1 MDLRGKAVLVA
12 GGSGG
17 IGAAS
22 ARLFAGAG
30 AAVTL
35 THRPGKEAQGAA
47 VLGTLPGAGH
57 AALPL
62 QIDDSASVG
71 ALRDRVAARQGRLD
85 VLVNAAGFTEP
96 VAHADLDA
104 LDDALIDRM
113 FAVNWRGQFAVV
125 RAFAPMLKASGDGLV
140 VFLSS
145 IAALNGAGSSIAYG
159 AAKAGVDAMTKS
171 LARAL
176 APEVRVLAVSPGV
189 VATGF
194 VPGRGAA
201 FHQQAAA
208 ATPLRRVATAED
220 VARAVLACATHLTF
234 STGQA
239 IIVDGGRAL

>member
-62 QIDDSASVG
+62 QIDDGASVG

>member
-171 LARAL
+171 LARA
-176 APEVRVLAVSPGV
+176 PEVRVLAVSPGV